1 MKKLIRSAH
10 LELKPTHLE
19 TFFISLHTFKHA
31 FQASP
36 CTFLGGGFHYEA
48 NKGKLVC
55 QGVRRAPTEQQQQPG
70 IPAGQSERSKTL
82 LHDIVITR
90 LSDICTAFLK
100 TSKLTCSVRTRTL
113 LILWQ
118 EKSIALAS
126 HLSWVEGLH
135 SITLYEE
142 HA

>member
-55 QGVRRAPTEQQQQPG
+55 QGVRRAPTEQLQQPG

-90 LSDICTAFLK
+90 LSDIKINLF
-100 TSKLTCSVRTRTL
+100 SKNKDITDSVAGKEHCISFSPVLGRGAA
-113 LILWQ
+113 I
-118 EKSIALAS
+118 
-126 HLSWVEGLH
+126 HH
-135 SITLYEE
+135 SV
-142 HA
+142 